1 MNILPPV
8 PTPTVFN
15 VGTVNTEAM
24 RKDNVQRETVPQLA
38 ANEKSSAETGVGS
51 EADKV
56 KTPGQTAPP
65 LTYEKPTLQAGQQ
78 LNTQND
84 SAQDNGKDASA
95 GKENAENQQQEQ
107 QQQQAEQQQLADL
120 KQRDAEVRAH
130 EQAHASLGGQYA
142 GSPQYEYETG
152 PDGKKYAVDGEVS
165 IDISEAATPEET
177 IRKAQQVKA
186 AALAPAEPS
195 AQDLRVATEATQ
207 ITLEARNEIA
217 SAKAEEAQAA
227 YNQAAPDIK
236 QHQGSAEQST
246 GTSRAES
253 ILTET
258 PSLEDI
264 VNAQDVGIP
273 TRSLDISESVVD
285 EQADKQSV
293 AKLELDAASQ
303 FLASRDL
310 QIMRRVSVIEGFY
323 KQVTSPRS
331 EGLQLS
337 A

>member
-15 VGTVNTEAM
+15 VGTVNTEAA
-24 RKDNVQRETVPQLA
+24 RKENAQREAVPKLA
-38 ANEKSSAETGVGS
+38 GNEKSSAETGLGS

-56 KTPGQTAPP
+56 KTPGQAPPP
-65 LTYEKPTLQAGQQ
+65 LTYEKPAPQSGQQ

-84 SAQDNGKDASA
+84 SNQDNGQDASA

-107 QQQQAEQQQLADL
+107 QQQAEQQQIAEL

-142 GSPQYEYETG
+142 GSPQYEYERG
-152 PDGKKYAVDGEVS
+152 PDGRQYAVDGEVS
-165 IDISEAATPEET
+165 IDISKSATPEET

-217 SAKAEEAQAA
+217 SEKAQQAQEA
-227 YNQAAPDIK
+227 YKQAAPDINEE
-236 QHQGSAEQST
+236 GTEQS
-246 GTSRAES
+246 GRASRGES
-253 ILTET
+253 ILSE
-258 PSLEDI
+258 PPDLEEI
-264 VNAQDVGIP
+264 VDAQDISIP
-273 TRSLDISESVVD
+273 TRTLDIAQSQVD
-285 EQADKQSV
+285 GQSV
-293 AKLELDAASQ
+293 ADTDLHAASQ
-303 FLASRDL
+303 FIENRDL
-310 QIMRRVSVIEGFY
+310 EITRRVSVIEGFY
-323 KQVTSPRS
+323 QQVTLPRS
-331 EGLQLS
+331 AGLQQS

>member
-15 VGTVNTEAM
+15 VGTVNTEAV
-24 RKDNVQRETVPQLA
+24 RKDNVQREVVPQLT
-38 ANEKSSAETGVGS
+38 ANEKSAAETGVGS

-56 KTPGQTAPP
+56 RTPGQAPPP
-65 LTYEKPTLQAGQQ
+65 LTYEKPVPQTGQQ

-84 SAQDNGKDASA
+84 SAKDNGQDASA

-107 QQQQAEQQQLADL
+107 AEQQQLTKL

-152 PDGKKYAVDGEVS
+152 PDGKEYAVGGEVS
-165 IDISEAATPEET
+165 IDISEASTPEET

-207 ITLEARNEIA
+207 IALEARNEIA
-217 SAKAEEAQAA
+217 NTKAEEAQEA
-227 YNQAAPDIK
+227 YNQAAPDI
-236 QHQGSAEQST
+236 QQNEGSAEQSV
-246 GTSRAES
+246 GALLGEPV
-253 ILTET
+253 LGKT
-258 PSLEDI
+258 PDLEDI
-264 VNAQDVGIP
+264 VDAQNVSTP
-273 TRSLDISESVVD
+273 TRSLDISESEVVEQSVVD
-285 EQADKQSV
+285 
-293 AKLELDAASQ
+293 LESSGASQ
-303 FLASRDL
+303 FLANRDSE
-310 QIMRRVSVIEGFY
+310 ITRRVSVIEGFY
-323 KQVTSPRS
+323 NQVSSPRS
-331 EGLQLS
+331 EGLQQS

>member
-15 VGTVNTEAM
+15 VGTVNTESV
-24 RKDNVQRETVPQLA
+24 RRDNTQREAVPQLV
-38 ANEKSSAETGVGS
+38 ANEKSAAETGLGS

-56 KTPGQTAPP
+56 KTPGQAPQP
-65 LTYEKPTLQAGQQ
+65 LTYEKPVPQGSQQ

-84 SAQDNGKDASA
+84 STKDNGQDASA
-95 GKENAENQQQEQ
+95 GKENAEEQQQ
-107 QQQQAEQQQLADL
+107 QQQQAEQQQITEL

-142 GSPQYEYETG
+142 SSPRYEYERG
-152 PDGKKYAVDGEVS
+152 PDGRRYAVGGEVS
-165 IDISEAATPEET
+165 IDISEASTPEET

-207 ITLEARNEIA
+207 ITLEARSEIA
-217 SAKAEEAQAA
+217 SEKAKEAQEA
-227 YNQAAPDIK
+227 YNQAVPDF
-236 QHQGSAEQST
+236 QNTEEQQN
-246 GTSRAES
+246 S
-253 ILTET
+253 IIGVT

-264 VNAQDVGIP
+264 VDALDVGIP
-273 TRSLDISESVVD
+273 TRSLDISPSEAD
-285 EQADKQSV
+285 ENNVID
-293 AKLELDAASQ
+293 LDLDGASQ
-303 FLASRDL
+303 FLANRDL
-310 QIMRRVSVIEGFY
+310 EITRRVLVIESFY
-323 KQVTSPRS
+323 TQVSSPRA
-331 EGLQLS
+331 EGLQQS